1 MIIKS
6 FDLYIGLLFL
16 VCYLMIIFVQVD
28 IFQFKIDEI
37 KKEYETKLDEY
48 VRLLD
53 IRVVRIK
60 VCCVIRV
67 VFCILLVIMIM
78 NSINVLFEDV

>member
-67 VFCILLVIMIM
+67 VYCILL
-78 NSINVLFEDV
+78 E

>member
-16 VCYLMIIFVQVD
+16 DCYLMIIFVQVD

>member
-37 KKEYETKLDEY
+37 KKEYEIKLDEY

>member
-1 MIIKS
+1 MNIKS

-16 VCYLMIIFVQVD
+16 VCYLMIIFVKVD

-67 VFCILLVIMIM
+67 VYCILL
-78 NSINVLFEDV
+78 E